1 MIETIKIWL
10 PGLAFYVLGAVAP
23 ALIIILMTR

>member
-1 MIETIKIWL
+1 MIDTLKTWL